1 MLIEESPNFM
11 QEIDNVLMSLT
22 NNSSLPLSKIKTFFI
37 RKGEQQFSLWFW
49 YQLSSIV
56 YR

>member
-11 QEIDNVLMSLT
+11 QEIENVLMSLT